1 MKQKQVWTISLSL
14 MLAIVLS
21 ACGQKG
27 IENPYNW
34 TVQDF
39 TYTNQAG
46 EQTGLKDLKGKVW
59 IADFIFTSC
68 EDVCLPMTFNMSKLQ
83 DKAKEEGIEDL
94 QFVSFSVDPAV
105 DTPETLKAYGDNF
118 EADYANWSFLT
129 GYGQQEIEDFA
140 KESFKTLVVKPKSD
154 DQVIHGTEFYLISQ
168 EGKVLKSYTG
178 LKDIPYDEII
188 KDIKSIQ

>member
-1 MKQKQVWTISLSL
+1 MKKKRVSIFSLGL
-14 MLAIVLS
+14 MLLIILS

-46 EQTGLKDLKGKVW
+46 EQTGLADLKGKVW

-83 DKAKEEGIEDL
+83 DKAKEEGIENL

-118 EADYANWSFLT
+118 EADYDNWSFLT

-140 KESFKTLVVKPKSD
+140 KESFKTLVVKPESD
-154 DQVIHGTEFYLISQ
+154 DQVIHGTEFYLINQ

-178 LKDIPYDEII
+178 LKDIPYEEII